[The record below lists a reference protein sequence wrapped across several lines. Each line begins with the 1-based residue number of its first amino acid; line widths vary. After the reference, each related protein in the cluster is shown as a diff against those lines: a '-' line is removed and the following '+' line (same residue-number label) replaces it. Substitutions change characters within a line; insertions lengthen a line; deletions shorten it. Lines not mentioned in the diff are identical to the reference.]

1 MQAHHTQGG
10 GAQHN
15 PACHPHL
22 ITIADVPE
30 KLCRKC
36 GDTWPADTE
45 FFYRQAA
52 KSDGLGS
59 VCKACYAETPSMIKR
74 NAGKKKLNQ
83 VSSPWEVLFAEE
95 ASHA

>member
-36 GDTWPADTE
+36 GDTWPADGE

-52 KSDGLGS
+52 KPDGLS
-59 VCKACYAETPSMIKR
+59 DICKACYVELPSVIAR
-74 NAGKKKLNQ
+74 NRYKAGRI
-83 VSSPWEVLFAEE
+83 SSDWERLFQEE
-95 ASHA
+95 VRHAHA

>member
-15 PACHPHL
+15 PAFPPHL
-22 ITIADVPE
+22 MTIADVPE

-59 VCKACYAETPSMIKR
+59 VCKACYSETPSVTAR
-74 NAGKKKLNQ
+74 NRNKAGRI
-83 VSSPWEVLFAEE
+83 SSEWERLFQEE
-95 ASHA
+95 VRHA

>member
-36 GDTWPADTE
+36 GDTWPAYTE

-59 VCKACYAETPSMIKR
+59 VCKACYAETPSVTAR
-74 NAGKKKLNQ
+74 NRNKPGRI
-83 VSSPWEVLFAEE
+83 SSEWERLFQEE
-95 ASHA
+95 ARHAN

>member
-22 ITIADVPE
+22 MTIADVPE

-52 KSDGLGS
+52 KSDRLGS
-59 VCKACYAETPSMIKR
+59 VCKACYAETPSVTAR
-74 NAGKKKLNQ
+74 NRNKAGRI
-83 VSSPWEVLFAEE
+83 SSGWERLFQEE
-95 ASHA
+95 VRHAN